1 MPDKRIFVAI
11 HYPLSQEFLGWY
23 RKLRK
28 EAGET
33 QVKWTAEPN
42 FHLTLK
48 FIGDTSEP
56 DIKKLAMALQDI
68 SHSFAP
74 FEIIPH
80 GLGYFGSLQSP
91 RVFWTGLEDPTHTL
105 PALATAVNHV
115 CQNILRTEAENQPFK
130 AHLTL
135 GRPKNF
141 SSPELLKDLLL
152 KYGDLSFPAFIVNE
166 FLLVWSTLTPAG
178 PVYKTLYTFPLNA
191 DLFSQR

>member
-11 HYPLSQEFLGWY
+11 HYPLSQQFIAWY

-48 FIGDTSEP
+48 FIGDTPDP
-56 DIKKLAMALQDI
+56 DIKRLAVALQDI

-74 FEIIPH
+74 FEIIPR
-80 GLGYFGSLQSP
+80 GLGFFGSLQSP

-105 PALATAVNHV
+105 PALASAVDDV
-115 CQNILRTEAENQPFK
+115 CQSILHTEPETQPFR

-141 SSPELLKDLLL
+141 SSPELLKEWVRR
-152 KYGDLSFPAFIVNE
+152 YENLSFPSFTVNE

-178 PVYKTLYTFPLNA
+178 PIYKNLYTFPLEA
-191 DLFSQR
+191 